1 MAAARKPRLPHPW
14 RGMVGRLAGK
24 TTSGVHSSFTAP
36 SLYRLVGGA
45 IIEVANMGVEIR
57 IIGKGC
63 FFCNELRKIVD
74 DLVAELAIA
83 DAQVEQVHNVDELL
97 DYGVVN
103 PPALV
108 VNGKLKMMGRVLV
121 RSRVR
126 RAIEEEMGPPRE
138 AHPGESS

>member
-1 MAAARKPRLPHPW
+1 M
-14 RGMVGRLAGK
+14 
-24 TTSGVHSSFTAP
+24 S
-36 SLYRLVGGA
+36 
-45 IIEVANMGVEIR
+45 VEIR

-63 FFCNELRKIVD
+63 FFCKQLRKIVD
-74 DLVAELAIA
+74 DLVAELNLP
-83 DAQVEQVHNVDELL
+83 DAGVKQVDEMDELL

-126 RAIEEEMGPPRE
+126 RAIEQELAP
-138 AHPGESS
+138 SSAASNPDAEG

>member
-1 MAAARKPRLPHPW
+1 M
-14 RGMVGRLAGK
+14 
-24 TTSGVHSSFTAP
+24 S
-36 SLYRLVGGA
+36 
-45 IIEVANMGVEIR
+45 VEIR

-63 FFCNELRKIVD
+63 FFCKQLRKIVD
-74 DLVAELAIA
+74 DLVAELSLP
-83 DAQVEQVHNVDELL
+83 DAKVDQVEEMNELL

-126 RAIEEEMGPPRE
+126 QAIEEELTL
-138 AHPGESS
+138 SSAASNPDPEG

>member
-1 MAAARKPRLPHPW
+1 M
-14 RGMVGRLAGK
+14 
-24 TTSGVHSSFTAP
+24 
-36 SLYRLVGGA
+36 SL
-45 IIEVANMGVEIR
+45 EIR

-74 DLVAELAIA
+74 DLVAAIGIS
-83 DAQVEQVHNVDELL
+83 DAKVEQVHDVDELL

-126 RAIEEEMGPPRE
+126 QAIEEELAAAGSGENEGE
-138 AHPGESS
+138 AGEHQ

>member
-1 MAAARKPRLPHPW
+1 M
-14 RGMVGRLAGK
+14 
-24 TTSGVHSSFTAP
+24 SF
-36 SLYRLVGGA
+36 
-45 IIEVANMGVEIR
+45 EIR

-74 DLVAELAIA
+74 DLVADIDIPGANV
-83 DAQVEQVHNVDELL
+83 QQVHDVDELL

-126 RAIEEEMGPPRE
+126 KAIEEELAAAGSVKDE
-138 AHPGESS
+138 GKGGERQ